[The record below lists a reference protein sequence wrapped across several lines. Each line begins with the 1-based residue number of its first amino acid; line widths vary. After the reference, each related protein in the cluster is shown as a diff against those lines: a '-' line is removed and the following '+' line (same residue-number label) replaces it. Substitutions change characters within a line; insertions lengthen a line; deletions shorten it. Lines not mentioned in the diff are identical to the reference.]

1 MASII
6 KRTKANGEIVFD
18 CVIKM
23 RHNGILHR
31 ESKTFLKEKL
41 AKDYAMRRE
50 LELQENS
57 VYKTR
62 AFLSVGDVIQ
72 KYIDEFKPEGRSKVF
87 DLNKLLTRD
96 LAKFNVH
103 KLSSKDLI
111 AHIRQRNTEC
121 QPQTAQNDLI
131 WLNTVISTMKGVIDL
146 DTDLTIFQS
155 AREVLRREGLVAS
168 SAKRE
173 RRPTAKEL
181 WQLSRYF
188 HANNYKMLHLIW
200 FAIYSARRQS
210 EIMKLRWEDLNH
222 DDRTIWVRDLKD
234 PRKKGVKRKCK
245 LPRGAYKII
254 MKQPQNGALIFP
266 FNGKS
271 IGANFTRACKFLGIE
286 DLHWHDLRHEAT
298 SRCFEKGLTIQQV
311 QLVTLHSSWQTLQRY
326 CQLSAA
332 DLDI

>member
-1 MASII
+1 MASTR
-6 KRTKANGEIVFD
+6 KRTKADGTIVYD
-18 CVIKM
+18 CTVTLRI
-23 RHNGILHR
+23 NGILHR
-31 ESKTFLKEKL
+31 ETKTFPKQKL
-41 AKDYAMRRE
+41 ANDWGLRRE
-50 LELQENS
+50 VELQSNGI
-57 VYKTR
+57 YKTR

-87 DLNKLLTRD
+87 DLTKLLKRD
-96 LAKFNVH
+96 IAKLNVH

-111 AHIRQRNTEC
+111 THIRERNTEC

-131 WLNTVISTMKGVIDL
+131 WLNTVISTMRGVIDL

-155 AREVLRREGLVAS
+155 AREVLRREGLIAS
-168 SAKRE
+168 STQRE
-173 RRPTAKEL
+173 RRPSAKEL

-188 HANNYKMLHLIW
+188 HDNNHKMLELMW

-210 EIMKLRWEDLNH
+210 EMMKLRWEDLNH

-245 LPRGAYKII
+245 LPRSAYKII
-254 MKQPQNGALIFP
+254 LKQPQVSALIFP

-271 IGANFTRACKFLGIE
+271 IGANFTRACKFLGID
-286 DLHWHDLRHEAT
+286 DLHWHDLRHHAT
-298 SRCFEKGLTIQQV
+298 SCLFEKGLSIQQV

-326 CQLSAA
+326 CNMNAA

>member
-6 KRTKANGEIVFD
+6 KRTKANGETVFD

-62 AFLSVGDVIQ
+62 EFLSVGDVIQ
-72 KYIDEFKPEGRSKVF
+72 KYIDEFKPDGRSKVF
-87 DLNKLLTRD
+87 DLTKLLKRD
-96 LAKFNVH
+96 IAKFNVH
-103 KLSSKDLI
+103 KLSAKDLI

-121 QPQTAQNDLI
+121 QPQTAANDLI
-131 WLNTVISTMKGVIDL
+131 WLNTVINTMKGVIDL
-146 DTDLTIFQS
+146 DTDLSIFQS
-155 AREVLRREGLVAS
+155 AREVLRREGLIAGS
-168 SAKRE
+168 NQRE
-173 RRPTAKEL
+173 RRPTPLEL

-188 HANNYKMLHLIW
+188 SHNKTMLHIIW
-200 FAIYSARRQS
+200 FAVYSARRQS
-210 EIMKLRWEDLNH
+210 EITKLRWEDLNH

-234 PRKKGVKRKCK
+234 PRKKGVKKKCK
-245 LPRGAYKII
+245 LPRSAYKII
-254 MKQPQNGALIFP
+254 MKQPQHGALIFP
-266 FNGKS
+266 FNSKT
-271 IGANFTRACKFLGIE
+271 IGANFTRACKLLEID
-286 DLHWHDLRHEAT
+286 DLHFHDLRHHST
-298 SRCFEKGLTIQQV
+298 SCLFEKGLSIQQV

-326 CQLSAA
+326 CNMNAA